1 MAWTTVCQNSG
12 TFLSALT
19 VVRRGALAGGIGL
32 LCMLMPAGC
41 GKPAVPVSDSDAA
54 VEATEAADDCRDRLN
69 AAIQRVSPESLATQ
83 TRRDSV
89 VNAVNSW
96 MASCAE
102 SEVRKISISE
112 GNAAL
117 LSEDAQRTAR
127 ATRFSDNDVLYLRDC
142 LLLKGLSESIWKQG
156 NSTGDQG
163 QAERARVTRLFRHII
178 RNLSLMPASESR
190 IPVGMYEALLTG
202 RGTVDDRIWAFAE
215 ALRQRQVDALVL
227 KAATPGASS
236 GAIPEMADWLILVVS
251 GNETLLFD
259 PVRGTAVP
267 KDGDTSAIVTN
278 PAGLDAIQGLDR
290 WKSAE
295 VFVVGHP
302 SAFAPRMLVL
312 QQRLEAADAAVLYEE
327 LKGGTS
333 EIRPLLERVVS
344 VTGSIW
350 QADRIRIWP
359 VIEQRV
365 TAAAAL
371 TEDQLK
377 AYTELMR
384 PLDSPFERESI
395 DVSKLLTDPNIDESK
410 LSQEEKDAMK
420 AEAIAKLMERSDA
433 LFGRPSRR
441 LLQAR
446 VSQISGNFELGM
458 IQELQ
463 QIRIACLQEVVELEF
478 RDEGKEAVG
487 RIRLPESILSV
498 QKSAVGDTLYWTG
511 MSQVSRG
518 DTGTAVQT
526 LRNYRRQYP
535 DEKMKYPSL
544 LLEAELL
551 LELGDTAG
559 AAEVVKECAVEDNPE
574 LVRQAW
580 LLSRMAVPAAPAA
593 PVADGTP
600 AVPET
605 VGEPAAGVP
614 AETPSQPTPPQA
626 DSEPKQP

>member
-1 MAWTTVCQNSG
+1 MSPAVRLGVCC
-12 TFLSALT
+12 
-19 VVRRGALAGGIGL
+19 IL
-32 LCMLMPAGC
+32 LIAGC
-41 GKPAVPVSDSDAA
+41 GQPAAPVASSDATA
-54 VEATEAADDCRDRLN
+54 EATEAADECRDRLN

-83 TRRDSV
+83 SRRDSV

-102 SEVRKISISE
+102 SEVRKLTISE

-117 LSEDAQRTAR
+117 LSEDARRTAQ
-127 ATRFSDNDVLYLRDC
+127 AARFSDNDVLYLRDC
-142 LLLKGLSESIWKQG
+142 LLLKGLSESIWKQE
-156 NSTGDQG
+156 NSDSDSG
-163 QAERARVTRLFRHII
+163 QADRSRVTRLFRHII
-178 RNLSLMPASESR
+178 RNLSLMPVAESR
-190 IPVGMYEALLTG
+190 IPVALYEALLTG

-215 ALRQRQVDALVL
+215 ALRQRQVDTLVL

-236 GAIPEMADWLILVVS
+236 GTIPEMADWLILVVS
-251 GNETLLFD
+251 GSETLLFD

-267 KDGDTSAIVTN
+267 RDGDTAAYVTV
-278 PAGLDAIQGLDR
+278 PAGVDAIQGLER

-312 QQRLEAADAAVLYEE
+312 QQRLEAVDAAVLYEE
-327 LKGGTS
+327 LTGGTS
-333 EIRPLLERVVS
+333 EIRPFLQRVGS
-344 VTGSIW
+344 VTGSVW
-350 QADRIRIWP
+350 PTERIRIWP

-365 TAAAAL
+365 AVAAAL
-371 TEDQLK
+371 NEDQLE
-377 AYTELMR
+377 AYTALMR

-410 LSQEEKDAMK
+410 LSQEDRDALR
-420 AEAIAKLMERSDA
+420 AEALAKLMERSDA

-478 RDEGKEAVG
+478 RDEGKAAVG
-487 RIRLPESILSV
+487 RIQLPESILSV
-498 QKSAVGDTLYWTG
+498 QKSAVGDTLYWTA

-518 DTGTAVQT
+518 DAGTAVQT

-535 DEKMKYPSL
+535 EEKMQIPSM

-551 LELGDTAG
+551 LELGDAAG
-559 AAEVVKECAVEDNPE
+559 ASAILKQCVVEGNPE

-580 LLSRMAVPAAPAA
+580 LQSRIAAPAA
-593 PVADGTP
+593 PVVEGAQAASEPDAAPSGPASADAP
-600 AVPET
+600 AQPS
-605 VGEPAAGVP
+605 PA
-614 AETPSQPTPPQA
+614 SA

>member
-1 MAWTTVCQNSG
+1 MAWTTGFQTSETFWSAVSSG
-12 TFLSALT
+12 Q
-19 VVRRGALAGGIGL
+19 RGAVAGGLGL
-32 LCMLMPAGC
+32 LCMLMSAGC
-41 GKPAVPVSDSDAA
+41 GKPPAPVSESGAA
-54 VEATEAADDCRDRLN
+54 AEATEAADECRDRLN
-69 AAIQRVSPESLATQ
+69 AAIQRVAPESLAIQ

-102 SEVRKISISE
+102 SEVRKINISE

-117 LSEDAQRTAR
+117 LSEDARRTAR
-127 ATRFSDNDVLYLRDC
+127 AARFSDNDVLYLRDC
-142 LLLKGLSESIWKQG
+142 LLLKGLSEAIWKQG
-156 NSTGDQG
+156 NSAGDQG
-163 QAERARVTRLFRHII
+163 LTDRNRVTGLFRHII

-190 IPVGMYEALLTG
+190 IPVGVYEALLTG

-236 GAIPEMADWLILVVS
+236 GTIPEVADWLILVVS
-251 GNETLLFD
+251 GDETLLFD

-267 KDGDTSAIVTN
+267 KEGDTAAIVTV
-278 PAGLDAIQGLDR
+278 PAGMDAIQGLER

-295 VFVVGHP
+295 AFVVGHP

-312 QQRLEAADAAVLYEE
+312 QQRLEAVDASVLYEE
-327 LKGGTS
+327 LTGGTS
-333 EIRPLLERVVS
+333 EIRPLLERLGS
-344 VTGSIW
+344 VTGSVW
-350 QADRIRIWP
+350 PADRIRIWP

-410 LSQEEKDAMK
+410 LSEEEKDAMK
-420 AEAIAKLMERSDA
+420 AEAISRLMERSDA

-498 QKSAVGDTLYWTG
+498 QKSAVGDTLYWTA

-518 DTGTAVQT
+518 DAGTAAQT

-551 LELGDTAG
+551 LELGDAAG
-559 AAEVVKECAVEDNPE
+559 AAAILKESVVEDNPE
-574 LVRQAW
+574 LARQAW
-580 LLSRMAVPAAPAA
+580 LLSRIAVPAAPAA
-593 PVADGTP
+593 DAPP
-600 AVPET
+600 AVSET
-605 VGEPAAGVP
+605 KDEPAAGIP
-614 AETPSQPTPPQA
+614 AETPSQPTPPSA